1 MKTFRNLENLQES
14 DKKAFVLEIANTNNG
29 TTLDSD
35 YIFFDTEQEMREH
48 INHVDTS
55 HDTGSYKTEC
65 YLYKTAEALTGNSL
79 DSTTAFDVIT
89 F

>member
-55 HDTGSYKTEC
+55 HDTDRYKTEC
-65 YLYKTAEALTGNSL
+65 YLYKTAEALIGQGL
-79 DSTTAFDVIT
+79 DSTAAFDVIT